1 MSISLTLNPRSESAA
16 TRQGVARYTPELD
29 GLRGIA
35 VLAVMMYHTDAP
47 YLLQGGF
54 IGVDMFFVLSGFLIT
69 TLLVQEFDESGSICL
84 KNFYIRRVLRLA
96 PALLVL
102 LLTLCLVSFFALD
115 AQKAKSNYIDALIS
129 LFYLSNWA
137 RALSIH
143 PPDFI
148 AHTWSLSIEEQ
159 FYILWPC
166 LLFVMLIFS
175 KDRKVIL
182 AATAA
187 IAIVSW
193 MLRNYMF
200 ASGTSIERI
209 YNGLDTH
216 ADALMVGCALGIFLC
231 SGLANA
237 TDQNRLRR
245 NLFFAAV
252 LSCLCLVIVS
262 LMADWRSRRMVYY
275 GYFAVELSTAILI
288 WQILTSPRAGFRSLF
303 SPKWLVWIGSISYGL
318 YLWHYP
324 IYRLLRDLGFQT
336 PAVVIVGPML
346 TFLVAA
352 LSYYFLER
360 PILTLKK
367 HFGRENPNLPIQRTT
382 FGGGE
387 LRIPAIPSG
396 SESFAEKQA

>member
-1 MSISLTLNPRSESAA
+1 MTTHKFAL
-16 TRQGVARYTPELD
+16 RYSPELD

-35 VLAVMMYHTDAP
+35 VLAVMIYHTDAP
-47 YLLQGGF
+47 YLLPGGF

-69 TLLVQEFDESGSICL
+69 SLLVQEFDESGSISL
-84 KNFYIRRVLRLA
+84 KNFYMRRVLRLA

-102 LLTLCLVSFFALD
+102 LLALCLVSFFALD

-129 LFYLSNWA
+129 LFYFSNWA
-137 RALSIH
+137 RALDIH

-166 LLFVMLIFS
+166 SLFFMLKFF

-193 MLRNYMF
+193 LLRNYLF

-209 YNGLDTH
+209 YNGLDTR
-216 ADALMVGCALGIFLC
+216 ADALMVGCALGIFLS

-237 TDQNRLRR
+237 LDQNRLRR
-245 NLFFAAV
+245 NLLFAAV
-252 LSCLCLVIVS
+252 LSCLCLVTVS
-262 LMADWRSRRMVYY
+262 YTADWRSQRMVYY

-288 WQILTSPRAGFRSLF
+288 WQILTSPRGGVRILF

-324 IYRLLRDLGFQT
+324 IYRVMRDLGFQT
-336 PAVVIVGPML
+336 PAVVIIGPML
-346 TFLVAA
+346 TLLVAT
-352 LSYYFLER
+352 LSSYFVER
-360 PILTLKK
+360 PILALKK
-367 HFGRENPNLPIQRTT
+367 HFAREPANPSIQRTA
-382 FGGGE
+382 FGSGE
-387 LRIPAIPSG
+387 TLISG
-396 SESFAEKQA
+396 IASESASLAEKQS